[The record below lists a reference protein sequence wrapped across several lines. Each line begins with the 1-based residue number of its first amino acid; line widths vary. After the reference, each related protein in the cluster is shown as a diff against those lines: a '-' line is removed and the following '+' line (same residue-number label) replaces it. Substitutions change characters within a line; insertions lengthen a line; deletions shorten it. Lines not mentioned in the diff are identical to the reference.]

1 MILKI
6 LLLLIIGVFYEII
19 NLIRIGTIDNPVA
32 FGFLK
37 ITIFMSLILLI
48 NAVNSMNLELLRKVK
63 KIIPP
68 IIETATKVLATPI
81 KSSKKER

>member
-6 LLLLIIGVFYEII
+6 LLVLIIGISYEII
-19 NLIRIGTIDNPVA
+19 NIIRIGTIDNPVT
-32 FGFLK
+32 FRFLK
-37 ITIFMSLILLI
+37 IIIFMSLILLI
-48 NAVNSMNLELLRKVK
+48 NALNALNLELLRKIK

-68 IIETATKVLATPI
+68 IIETASKVLTTPI

>member
-1 MILKI
+1 MILRI

-68 IIETATKVLATPI
+68 IIDTSAKVLATPI

>member
-48 NAVNSMNLELLRKVK
+48 NAANSM
-63 KIIPP
+63 I
-68 IIETATKVLATPI
+68 
-81 KSSKKER
+81 